1 MNALRSVKKRYPS
14 ASMRPISPT
23 VVQYEGAGSARRDRS
38 SNSAYLTISPVAV
51 TMRAGRFGFVSAW
64 APGYINTSL
73 DVAFQGRGEIWNSNG
88 IAATEHPRAPTPSG
102 ATGCIDRLGEL
113 CSSRP

>member
-1 MNALRSVKKRYPS
+1 MIKNALRSVKKDTRPHRCVRYRRPS
-14 ASMRPISPT
+14 SNTKVRD
-23 VVQYEGAGSARRDRS
+23 RDRS

-102 ATGCIDRLGEL
+102 ATGYIDRLGEL